1 MATSDENTARSQALV
16 WPRAGGPL
24 TALIIISGSH
34 AVIHAYSTL
43 MPLIYPLALTDL
55 HFSVVA
61 LGIMVALSSLAGGM
75 LQLGAGALTRVIQRH
90 SLIGWG
96 AIAMGLAGAMTATA
110 GTFAQFF
117 AGNLL
122 RSVAT
127 STQHPV
133 GNSLL
138 TDLYERGRRGVAI
151 SGHVA
156 GGNLGTVFLT
166 PLAGLLLNA
175 WGWRNALL
183 LLTIP
188 ATIAGVAVVVLI
200 HERARPARAG
210 TPLADMIESLRM
222 VRRSWTLS
230 MIFLASLIA
239 AGGRGLGVV
248 ILVVPLYLKLHLRLS
263 NGYVTVLYSVLLLG
277 SVAGPL
283 IGGPLSDRI
292 GRRLLLLIAYP
303 LSAVMTLLVLLVPAS
318 GPWLPLALAAMGLVV
333 YVESPILQAFLA
345 DEAPA
350 AQRDAIFS
358 LYFAVAFGV
367 GALWAAVVGAMIGPF
382 GFGFVFL
389 TMASTYLLAGLCVLA
404 IRAVTASSVAMRE

>member
-1 MATSDENTARSQALV
+1 LAPDQLGEAGEALV

-24 TALIIISGSH
+24 MGLVIISSSH

-61 LGIMVALSSLAGGM
+61 LGVMVGVTSLAGGM
-75 LQLGAGALTRVIQRH
+75 LQLGAGAVTRLISRH

-96 AIAMGLAGAMTATA
+96 AVAMGLAGVVTGTA
-110 GTFAQFF
+110 GTFTQFF

-122 RSVAT
+122 RSVST
-127 STQHPV
+127 SAQHPV

-138 TDLYERGRRGVAI
+138 SDLYAQGRRGVAI

-156 GGNLGTVFLT
+156 GGNMGTVILT
-166 PLAGLLLNA
+166 PLAGVLLNA
-175 WGWRNALL
+175 WGWRNAVL

-188 ATIAGVAVVVLI
+188 AILTGLAVVTSI
-200 HERARPARAG
+200 NERPRPARQRSAAG
-210 TPLADMIESLRM
+210 DMLEGLRL
-222 VRRSWTLS
+222 VRHSWNLV

-248 ILVVPLYLKLHLRLS
+248 ILVVPLYLKLHLHLS
-263 NGYVTVLYSVLLLG
+263 NAYVTVLYSLLLVG
-277 SVAGPL
+277 SVVGPL
-283 IGGPLSDRI
+283 VGGPLSDRI
-292 GRRLLLLIAYP
+292 GRRELLLIAYP
-303 LSAVMTLLVLLVPAS
+303 LSAVTTLAVLIAPPVGA
-318 GPWLPLALAAMGLVV
+318 WLPIALAAMGLVV

-350 AQRDAIFS
+350 IQRDAIFS

-367 GALWAAVVGAMIGPF
+367 GALWAAGVGVAIGRF
-382 GFGFVFL
+382 GFGFVFTL
-389 TMASTYLLAGLCVLA
+389 MSATYLAAGACVIA
-404 IRAVTASSVAMRE
+404 IRDGARSPGAMRR